1 MSNTEYLRQFK
12 SNVEVID
19 VDGGKKGNN
28 SKIENGI
35 HKETGIDLD
44 TAKDAQ
50 KKRPPGKQN
59 GNNWNVC

>member
-1 MSNTEYLRQFK
+1 M
-12 SNVEVID
+12 ID